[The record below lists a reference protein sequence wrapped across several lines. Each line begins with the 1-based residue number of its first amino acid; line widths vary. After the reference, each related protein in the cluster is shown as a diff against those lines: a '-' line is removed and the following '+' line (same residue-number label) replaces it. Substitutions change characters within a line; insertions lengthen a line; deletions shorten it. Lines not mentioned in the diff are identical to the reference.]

1 MTMKP
6 IERISLIDAIS
17 RELQNRMSFVD
28 IVSYLTQYK
37 IKTKSFHDYRS
48 KHMYSKEML
57 SEVPDHILINI
68 AKELKID
75 HQYQFE
81 EVSYSEGELKF
92 WKPGYFKLFISH
104 LASFRETV
112 SYLKVSLENY
122 CISSFVAHDDIEP
135 TKEWMTEIEKALF
148 SMDAMIAILM
158 PDFHKSNWTDQEIGI
173 AIGKGKLV
181 IPVIKGV
188 DPYGF
193 IGKYQGFKANGKNV
207 KDVSAAIFKILCNNE
222 KTNYQ
227 IQKVI
232 TELFLVSISKDEA
245 IKRLKLIE
253 NRENFSKEF
262 AEKLA
267 ERISDNPILLDNA
280 EILRRTNFV
289 LNKFGI
295 EKVSKRK
302 TFSIKDI
309 INAPEEDLPF

>member
-17 RELQNRMSFVD
+17 RELQTRMSFVD

-37 IKTKSFHDYRS
+37 IKTKPFQDYRS
-48 KHMYSKEML
+48 KYMYSKEML
-57 SEVPDHILINI
+57 SEVSDSILLSI

-92 WKPGYFKLFISH
+92 WKPGHFKLFISH

-112 SYLKVSLENY
+112 SFLKESLENY

-193 IGKYQGFKANGKNV
+193 IGKYQGFKANGKTV

-253 NRENFSKEF
+253 NMDNFSKEF
-262 AEKLA
+262 AEKIA
-267 ERISDNPILLDNA
+267 ERISDNLILLGNP
-280 EILRRTNFV
+280 EILRRTNSI
-289 LNKFGI
+289 LTKFEI

-302 TFSIKDI
+302 SFSIKDI